1 MLMAI
6 LQREPNTTV
15 TDSESFNF
23 KANIIERTTA
33 GDNIKDFKIAVPWK
47 FFINFRRTLEM
58 SLISCKIDLI
68 LTWSSN
74 CDITDSISMGTSSIT
89 DINPYFTVVTLSIQD
104 NGKLLEQFK
113 SVVQKYQRKY
123 KNNI

>member
-1 MLMAI
+1 
-6 LQREPNTTV
+6 
-15 TDSESFNF
+15 
-23 KANIIERTTA
+23 
-33 GDNIKDFKIAVPWK
+33 
-47 FFINFRRTLEM
+47 M

-113 SVVQKYQRKY
+113 SVVQKYQRKH

>member
-1 MLMAI
+1 
-6 LQREPNTTV
+6 
-15 TDSESFNF
+15 
-23 KANIIERTTA
+23 
-33 GDNIKDFKIAVPWK
+33 
-47 FFINFRRTLEM
+47 M

-74 CDITDSISMGTSSIT
+74 CDITDSISMETSSIT